1 MSFEQWGNGG
11 TPSRGGFQP
20 HQNPFSG
27 QTSSAQTRPASV
39 RNTEDEDTDAITN
52 QIKSLANNVQ
62 QIKTFSNQIGTNKD
76 SADMRQRLNS
86 LIDTTKNLI
95 KETAQSLKHVDYGSS
110 ASYDNKKRLVHQ
122 KLAKDFQSWGQVF
135 QEICKI
141 SAEKERANP
150 VTLLKNTKK
159 ETGRNTYN
167 DFESNPDEE
176 KQSLL
181 SEPALNSDD
190 YQLQQME
197 DERQY
202 NAALIDNRQQSIK
215 EIEKSVQEV
224 HEIFVDLANLVSEQG
239 GMIDNIESNV
249 ESAVDHTE
257 QGVNEVRKAS
267 EYQKSSRSKLCC
279 IVLLTVIILAGVIA
293 FIALF
298 LGLKP

>member
-20 HQNPFSG
+20 HQSPFSG
-27 QTSSAQTRPASV
+27 QIAPSQRTSV
-39 RNTEDEDTDAITN
+39 KNTEDDDTEAITN

-62 QIKTFSNQIGTNKD
+62 QIKTFSNLIGTNKD
-76 SADMRQRLNS
+76 SSDMRQRLNS

-95 KETAQSLKHVDYGSS
+95 KETAQNLKHVDYGSS

-135 QEICKI
+135 QEISKI

-150 VTLLKNTKK
+150 VTMLKNTKPDI
-159 ETGRNTYN
+159 GRNNYN
-167 DFESNPDEE
+167 DFVDPNVDEE
-176 KQSLL
+176 KQGLL
-181 SEPALNSDD
+181 SQPLPNSDD
-190 YQLQQME
+190 YQMKQME
-197 DERQY
+197 DERMY
-202 NAALIDNRQQSIK
+202 NAALIESRQQSIK

-257 QGVNEVRKAS
+257 QGVTEVRKAS

-279 IVLLTVIILAGVIA
+279 LVLLTVIILVAVII
-293 FIALF
+293 FIAVF